1 MPTDSDC
8 ELYYNIT
15 ASKFPVDFYADD
27 QVLCTSYYSKLNPLE
42 NGQIYT
48 TLVVGRPGAEFFY
61 LNESPRLQQWMKA
74 TNVRLRLEQ
83 MQILHNLVNEED
95 DTANRRFFYS
105 IREIIVAGRCSCNGH
120 AEFCTKMS
128 DKCVTC
134 ECSGNTCGANCQ
146 QCCPGYN
153 VFPWQPSSSG
163 QFFECEKCQCYGH
176 SEECE
181 YDAAAE
187 GRSVDTEGNIRGG
200 AVCTDCQ
207 DNTEG
212 LNCERCKEGYFRGER
227 ESLYDKTCRLCDCN
241 TANIELVEGMEFGSC
256 NQDEYGQCYCKEPF
270 GGRQCTECRAD
281 HFNTVV
287 SIVVL
292 QCWRLVVQ
300 LLIYFNYFNI

>member
-128 DKCVTC
+128 DKSVTC

-270 GGRQCTECRAD
+270 GGRQCNECRAD

-287 SIVVL
+287 SILVL
-292 QCWRLVVQ
+292 QC
-300 LLIYFNYFNI
+300 